1 MHENMGRNIL
11 LEIEYDGTKYSGWQ
25 IQENGITVQGCVEK
39 GLYALTGEVISVN
52 GCSRTDAGVH
62 AHGYVLNF
70 RTESTIPA
78 HRFSF
83 ALNAFLPEDITAI
96 RSIQVSDEFH
106 ARFDAKR
113 KTYRYLFY
121 PSGRP
126 SALLS
131 KRAWHVRTAD
141 FAQASEED
149 WVNAAARM
157 DRGAKFFVGTHDFS
171 AFRAL
176 GSHVKTTVRTIFDAK
191 VYLLPEDFITG
202 QRLFCFEVTG
212 DGFLYNMVRIMTG
225 TLRDVMMGKLQSED
239 IEGILTSK
247 ARENAGATAPPE
259 GLYLY
264 RVEY

>member
-1 MHENMGRNIL
+1 MGRNIL
-11 LEIEYDGTKYSGWQ
+11 LEIEYDGTNYSGWQ
-25 IQENGITVQGCVEK
+25 IQENSVTVQGCVER
-39 GLYALTGEVISVN
+39 GLKELTGTTISVN

-62 AHGYVLNF
+62 AHGYVMNF
-70 RTESTIPA
+70 HTDSTIPPDK
-78 HRFSF
+78 FSL
-83 ALNAFLPEDITAI
+83 ALNAFLPSDITAI
-96 RSIQVSDEFH
+96 RSAEMPGDFH

-121 PSGRP
+121 PSDRP

-131 KRAWHVRTAD
+131 KRAWHIRTAD
-141 FAQASEED
+141 FTCATEQRWQAS
-149 WVNAAARM
+149 AARM
-157 DRGAKFFVGTHDFS
+157 DEAAKRFVGTHDFS

-202 QRLFCFEVTG
+202 QRVFCFEVTG

-225 TLRDVMMGKLQSED
+225 TLRDVLLGKRDPAEVAS
-239 IEGILTSK
+239 ILASK
-247 ARENAGATAPPE
+247 ARENAGVTAPPE

>member
-1 MHENMGRNIL
+1 MSRNIL
-11 LEIEYDGTKYSGWQ
+11 LEIEYDGTNYSGWQ
-25 IQENGITVQGCVEK
+25 IQENSVTVQGCVEK
-39 GLYALTGEVISVN
+39 GLRELTGETISVN

-62 AHGYVLNF
+62 AHGYVMNF
-70 RTESTIPA
+70 MTTSTIPGEK
-78 HRFSF
+78 FSL
-83 ALNAFLPEDITAI
+83 ALNAFLPVDITAT
-96 RSIQVSDEFH
+96 RSEDVPEAFH
-106 ARFDAKR
+106 ARFAAKR

-121 PSGRP
+121 PSDRP

-131 KRAWHVRTAD
+131 KRAWHIRTTD
-141 FAQASEED
+141 FVCKRDEAWQE
-149 WVNAAARM
+149 AARRM
-157 DRGAKFFVGTHDFS
+157 DTAAKYFVGTHDFS

-202 QRLFCFEVTG
+202 NRVFCFEVTG

-225 TLRDVMMGKLQSED
+225 TLRDVMMGKRDPAEIQA
-239 IEGILTSK
+239 ILTSK